1 MFIIEG
7 TSAFLLLAEINTGML
22 KMDVFVDFSLTTE
35 ASLLFVRSPCID
47 CYGGRVVLYVPIFT
61 GMLEVRR

>member
-47 CYGGRVVLYVPIFT
+47 CYGGRVVLYVAIFT

>member
-7 TSAFLLLAEINTGML
+7 TSVSFFWQKTNTGML
-22 KMDVFVDFSLTTE
+22 RMDVFVDFSLTTE
-35 ASLLFVRSPCID
+35 ASLLFVRTPCID
-47 CYGGRVVLYVPIFT
+47 CYGGRVILYVPIFT

>member
-22 KMDVFVDFSLTTE
+22 RMDVFGDFSLTTE
-35 ASLLFVRSPCID
+35 ASLLFVRTPCID
-47 CYGGRVVLYVPIFT
+47 CYGGRVILYVAIFT
-61 GMLEVRR
+61 GMLEVRC

>member
-35 ASLLFVRSPCID
+35 ASLLFVRTPCID
-47 CYGGRVVLYVPIFT
+47 CYGGRVVLYVAIFT